1 MQAQVRILNTNTGR
15 MIVETFEIDENG
27 RILEDGECQLAGTRS
42 YGSPVCVSFE
52 KPAGAVTGILLPTGN
67 VIDTLTVSCTATQ
80 TLCEVKVSMVDAAN
94 PFVLVDAESLPE
106 VIRLAGPA
114 SNLFLEFMEVVRC
127 QGAVLMGLAKS
138 IEHASQ
144 TRGTPKIAILSMPES
159 LGGRLEE
166 LPDVQVTALSMGKVH
181 GSLQLTGA
189 VCLICAVCTEGTV
202 ANQIAKQVEQRRMA
216 NTVSVLPRVDSFV
229 GAAQK
234 PRDVLI
240 KHPGGTISGTASLRR
255 DGVESVR
262 LLRTARR
269 LFEGNVCYL
278 A

>member
-1 MQAQVRILNTNTGR
+1 MQAQVRILNTNTDR
-15 MIVETFEIDENG
+15 IIIETLKVDDNG
-27 RILEDGECQLAGTRS
+27 RFVEDGEYQLAGTRS

-52 KPAGAVTGILLPTGN
+52 EPAGAMTGTLLPTGN
-67 VIDTLTVSCTATQ
+67 AIDTLTVSCTATQ
-80 TLCEVKVSMVDAAN
+80 SLCEVKVSMVDAAN

-138 IEHASQ
+138 TEKALQ

-159 LGGRLEE
+159 LGGRREE
-166 LPDVQVTALSMGKVH
+166 MPDLQVTALSMGRVH

-189 VCLICAVCTEGTV
+189 VCLICAVCTEGTI
-202 ANQIAKQVEQRRMA
+202 ASQIAKQVEQQRMA
-216 NTVSVLPRVDSFV
+216 NRVSVLPRVDSFV

-234 PRDVLI
+234 PRDVMI
-240 KHPGGTISGTASLRR
+240 KHPGGTISGTASLYQ
-255 DGVESVR
+255 DGVESVQ